1 MPHATTFVTIIGRVL
16 RDDSVHTEGTSQLSV
31 CIIVEVVKMRTG
43 SGSDQGGHT
52 GCDWTW
58 PPTWIPSAKASM
70 CPMRLSHPPARCHP
84 QAAERASSSITGDRK
99 VTSGD
104 GVEREHSRHQDR
116 SDRFLDRP
124 SDHPLILPS

>member
-52 GCDWTW
+52 GCGLDMA
-58 PPTWIPSAKASM
+58 PDLDPIGQGVYVPNEVVPSTG
-70 CPMRLSHPPARCHP
+70 PLLSTGGGARFIVDHGRP
-84 QAAERASSSITGDRK
+84 KGHERRW
-99 VTSGD
+99 
-104 GVEREHSRHQDR
+104 R
-116 SDRFLDRP
+116 
-124 SDHPLILPS
+124 